1 MSERS
6 DGLPDI
12 TKVGPLADEKKSKKS
27 RDRRDLATLQ
37 FSTDLKAVMSSPA
50 GRRLMLAI
58 LGYTRVDQLAFRGTD
73 RDTCHALGV
82 QITGEWLR
90 AQMKVHCMDLM
101 RLMEDEEIADER
113 NNG

>member
-1 MSERS
+1 MIEQQ
-6 DGLPDI
+6 DGIEDV
-12 TKVGPLADEKKSKKS
+12 TKVGTLADEKKSKKS
-27 RDRRDLATLQ
+27 RDRQEMARLQLA
-37 FSTDLKAVMSSPA
+37 SDLKLVMNAPA
-50 GRRLMLAI
+50 GRRLMRAI
-58 LGYTRVDQLAFRGTD
+58 IGYTRIDQLAFRGTD

-90 AQMKVHCMDLM
+90 AQMKVHCLDLM